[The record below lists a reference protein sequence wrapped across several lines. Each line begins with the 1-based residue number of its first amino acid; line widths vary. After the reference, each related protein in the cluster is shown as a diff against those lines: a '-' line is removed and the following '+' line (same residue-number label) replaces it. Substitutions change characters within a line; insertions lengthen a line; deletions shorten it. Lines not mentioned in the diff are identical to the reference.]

1 MASMNA
7 EGMKASTSPETESVA
22 AHTRIGHTSLYADD
36 PFTAATTLAT
46 VLGGTVIAFP
56 PQDGGFV
63 CFLDAARTKWSDEFV
78 EFYPR
83 DVELSPQPGGTR
95 PQFSAVPGG
104 RSIGGGS
111 HVNIVLDCT
120 DEQIEEM
127 CGRVD
132 RPSGWRWA
140 GVMDV
145 WIEPRLMVEL
155 VPGGN
160 MSGRHV

>member
-1 MASMNA
+1 MASMNEA
-7 EGMKASTSPETESVA
+7 GPTESTSPEPDSGA
-22 AHTRIGHTSLYADD
+22 MHPHIAHTSLYADD

-46 VLGGTVIAFP
+46 LLGGTVLAFP
-56 PQDGGFV
+56 PHAGGFV
-63 CFLDAARTKWSDEFV
+63 CFLDARRTDWSDEFV

-83 DVELSPQPGGTR
+83 DVELSPTAGGTR

-111 HVNIVLDCT
+111 HVNIVLDRT

-127 CGRVD
+127 CARID

-145 WIEPRLMVEL
+145 WLEPRLMVEL

-160 MSGRHV
+160 HSGRHV

>member
-1 MASMNA
+1 MASTNA
-7 EGMKASTSPETESVA
+7 AGPTESSPPEPGTVA
-22 AHTRIGHTSLYADD
+22 MHPHIAHTSLYADD

-46 VLGGTVIAFP
+46 LLGGTVVAFP
-56 PQDGGFV
+56 PHDGGFV
-63 CFLDAARTKWSDEFV
+63 CFLDAGRTDWSDEFV

-83 DVELSPQPGGTR
+83 GVELSPMAGGTR

-111 HVNIVLDCT
+111 HVNIVLDRT

-127 CGRVD
+127 CARVD

-160 MSGRHV
+160 ISGRHV